1 MSNEKSDRQT
11 QPLHAWLPT
20 MTLKFLVFLAFAFVL
35 YKATLG
41 LGERDLTSNRAWVVV
56 AGMAGLLLLLAVD
69 RLTGLK
75 VSPTSVEATLA
86 ETKVHAIEDLD
97 AMEDREAAEAARP
110 RVLQAENPEQVQA
123 AMAVAVEL
131 NVSRVVGQVKDAIQN
146 KRKCY
151 VRYKRDPEKPVEKYL
166 VAPLDIK
173 PGETPA
179 TQSNDY
185 LWVHSYETGG
195 TRRLRLDRVMKV
207 DVTEETFDPAEVMVD
222 WKNKEPEWNVARE
235 W

>member
-1 MSNEKSDRQT
+1 MSNEKPNKQT
-11 QPLHAWLPT
+11 QPPREWLPT
-20 MTLKFLVFLAFAFVL
+20 VILKFMVFLALAFVL
-35 YKATLG
+35 FEATVG
-41 LGERDLTSNRAWVVV
+41 LGGRDLTSNRAWVII

-75 VSPTSVEATLA
+75 VTPGGVEATLA
-86 ETKVHAIEDLD
+86 ESKIRVMEDLD
-97 AMEDREAAEAARP
+97 ALEDQNAAQAARAQ
-110 RVLQAENPEQVQA
+110 VLQAENLDQVQT

-131 NVSRVVGQVKDAIQN
+131 NVSRVVERAQDAIRE

-173 PGETPA
+173 PGDTPA
-179 TQSNDY
+179 TQDKDY

-195 TRRLRLDRVMKV
+195 TRRLRLDQVMKV
-207 DVTEETFDPAEVMVD
+207 DLTGETFDPAELMAG
-222 WKNKEPEWNVARE
+222 WKDKQPEWNVARE

>member
-11 QPLHAWLPT
+11 QPLHVWLLT
-20 MTLKFLVFLAFAFVL
+20 VLKFLVFLAFAFVL

-41 LGERDLTSNRAWVVV
+41 LGERDLTSNRAWVIV

-75 VSPTSVEATLA
+75 VSPTGMEATLA
-86 ETKVHAIEDLD
+86 ETKVHAIEELD
-97 AMEDREAAEAARP
+97 AMEDREAAEKARP
-110 RVLQAENPEQVQA
+110 QVLQAKNPEQVQT

-131 NVSRVVGQVKDAIQN
+131 NVSRVVGRVKDAIQN

-207 DVTEETFDPAEVMVD
+207 DVTEETFDPAEVMAS
-222 WKNKEPEWNVARE
+222 WKDKEPEWNVARE

>member
-1 MSNEKSDRQT
+1 MSNEKSDRKRQL
-11 QPLHAWLPT
+11 PPESLPT
-20 MTLKFLVFLAFAFVL
+20 VILKFLVFLAFAFVL
-35 YKATLG
+35 FEATVG
-41 LGERDLTSNRAWVVV
+41 LGEQDLATNRAWVVV

-75 VSPTSVEATLA
+75 VSPTGVEATLA
-86 ETKVHAIEDLD
+86 ETKVHAMADLD
-97 AMEDREAAEAARP
+97 ALEDRDAAEAARAQ
-110 RVLQAENPEQVQA
+110 VLQAENPDQVQA

-131 NVSRVVGQVKDAIQN
+131 NVSRVVERVKDAIRE

-179 TQSNDY
+179 TQANDY
-185 LWVHSYETGG
+185 VWVHSYETGG

-207 DVTEETFDPAEVMVD
+207 DVTGETFDPAELMKD
-222 WKNKEPEWNVARE
+222 WKDKVPEWNVPRE

>member
-1 MSNEKSDRQT
+1 MSQEKPERQE
-11 QPLHAWLPT
+11 QPLHEWLPT
-20 MTLKFLVFLAFAFVL
+20 VILKFLVFAAFAFVL
-35 YKATLG
+35 YEATVG
-41 LGERDLTSNRAWVVV
+41 LGEYDLGSGRVGVII

-69 RLTGLK
+69 RLETLKFSATG
-75 VSPTSVEATLA
+75 VEATLA
-86 ETKVHAIEDLD
+86 EAQVHAMADLD
-97 AMEDREAAEAARP
+97 TLEDRDAAQAARAQ
-110 RVLQAENPEQVQA
+110 VLRAENPEQVQA

-131 NVSRVVGQVKDAIQN
+131 NVSRVVERVKEAIRE

-173 PGETPA
+173 PGETPT
-179 TQSNDY
+179 TQANDY
-185 LWVHSYETGG
+185 LWVHSYETKG

-207 DVTEETFDPAEVMVD
+207 DATEETFDPAELMAG
-222 WKNKEPEWNVARE
+222 WKKEPEWNVARD

>member
-1 MSNEKSDRQT
+1 MSDKRSDQT
-11 QPLHAWLPT
+11 REPLHEWLLT
-20 MTLKFLVFLAFAFVL
+20 VLKLLVFLAFAFVL
-35 YKATLG
+35 YEATIG
-41 LGERDLTSNRAWVVV
+41 LGERDLTANRTWVIV
-56 AGMAGLLLLLAVD
+56 AAMAGLLLLLAVD

-75 VSPTSVEATLA
+75 VTSTGVEATLA
-86 ETKVHAIEDLD
+86 ETKVNAMADLA
-97 AMEDREAAEAARP
+97 AMEDQNAAEATRP
-110 RVLQAENPEQVQA
+110 QILQAENSDQIQA

-131 NVSRVVGQVKDAIQN
+131 NVSRVVERVKDAIRE

-179 TQSNDY
+179 TQTSDY
-185 LWVHSYETGG
+185 LWVHSYETKG
-195 TRRLRLDRVMKV
+195 TRRLRLDRVMRV
-207 DVTEETFDPAEVMVD
+207 NVTEETFDPAKVMAG
-222 WKNKEPEWNVARE
+222 WKDKETQWNLPRE